1 MRFLVDD
8 AHIDPLAPVQR
19 GRAAQLGATPETETQ
34 VAAPV
39 TALYLAA
46 ASLSDM
52 MVLSKKPGDA
62 YHGALDATLE
72 VWATS

>member
-19 GRAAQLGATPETETQ
+19 GRAAQLGATRETETH

-46 ASLSDM
+46 VSLSDM
-52 MVLSKKPGDA
+52 TALSKKPGDA
-62 YHGALDATLE
+62 YHGVLRVTWSVRVSL
-72 VWATS
+72 